1 MGAVVGCT
9 KKICLEKN
17 IHEADLELKDNNL
30 ENLNTIN
37 SNRNEIT
44 KPAFNEHERG
54 NNININSIEEE
65 EKENEEENEGEE
77 SDDEINEEL
86 NKYKNEIVKI
96 KLIQKA
102 YRNYKKNK
110 NNNNNSN
117 SINKSISK
125 NSSNKSISKI
135 SSNKSLSKNS
145 SNKSLSKNSSN
156 KSISKNS
163 SNKSPSQ
170 NSSNKSISKNSSN
183 KSLSKNSSNISSNK
197 NSSNISISN
206 ISNSNNNTKPNTN
219 NIPFNLSNKKK
230 TYSGVNRSNTKR
242 IKGNNKDIS
251 KGNVK
256 LERFHTMIA
265 HANNNLKK
273 NVHKYKCSVL
283 NNEKI
288 KNGKSKVDEEEQE
301 IISVEQTYLP
311 IIAKQS
317 SKVINNFE
325 SIELLKSPLLQN
337 KVEKPKENPNALK
350 NPNSNQNYLRL
361 LSDFGERRQSLFKS
375 SGELSRAGSK
385 IGLNTSSIK
394 EKKEKSRKNHDDIK
408 GNFTLKNE
416 KVIRYQGGFVKKTKK
431 KNGFG
436 IVTWSDNS
444 TLHGIYESSMINGIG
459 RFFNH
464 KYKST
469 FIGEYVN
476 NIPKGFGVYQVKNLS
491 LQGYWENNYLN
502 GIAIEV
508 WEDGTYYQG
517 EYENNK
523 KDGIGLYRWPDGT
536 IYQGEFNK
544 GQMTGKGI
552 ILYSDDC
559 IFSGEMLNGFM
570 NGYGIFSWGNGS
582 LYMGYYLQDIK
593 HGFGIYIWDSK
604 MFICYIG
611 FWEMGKQQ
619 GIGAKI
625 NGNKIKYCIWNKG
638 KIATTLKGLYEI
650 DRYLVGSQRGYY
662 HFFTAG
668 YIAKL
673 RANSFY
679 NFNPK

>member
-17 IHEADLELKDNNL
+17 INDADLELKDNNL

-44 KPAFNEHERG
+44 KPAFNDHERG
-54 NNININSIEEE
+54 NNNNINSIEEE
-65 EKENEEENEGEE
+65 EKENEEDNEEEE
-77 SDDEINEEL
+77 SDDEISEEL
-86 NKYKNEIVKI
+86 EKYKNEISKI

-102 YRNYKKNK
+102 YRNYKKQK
-110 NNNNNSN
+110 NNSNNSNSSKSFSKNSSNNSISNNSNNNSN
-117 SINKSISK
+117 SN
-125 NSSNKSISKI
+125 
-135 SSNKSLSKNS
+135 
-145 SNKSLSKNSSN
+145 
-156 KSISKNS
+156 
-163 SNKSPSQ
+163 
-170 NSSNKSISKNSSN
+170 
-183 KSLSKNSSNISSNK
+183 
-197 NSSNISISN
+197 SN
-206 ISNSNNNTKPNTN
+206 ISNNINGNTKSNTTN
-219 NIPFNLSNKKK
+219 KQINLSNKKMI
-230 TYSGVNRSNTKR
+230 YNRVNRSSTKN
-242 IKGNNKDIS
+242 IMENKKDTS
-251 KGNVK
+251 TDDVK
-256 LERFHTMIA
+256 YERFHTMIA
-265 HANNNLKK
+265 HADNNLKK

-283 NNEKI
+283 DNEKI
-288 KNGKSKVDEEEQE
+288 KNGKSKTDEEEQE

-311 IIAKQS
+311 VRAKQS
-317 SKVINNFE
+317 SKIINNFK

-337 KVEKPKENPNALK
+337 KVEQPKENPNALK

-375 SGELSRAGSK
+375 SGELSKTGTK
-385 IGLNTSSIK
+385 IGLNTSNNK
-394 EKKEKSRKNHDDIK
+394 EKKERIRKNYDEIK

-416 KVIRYQGGFVKKTKK
+416 KVVRYQGGFVKKTKK

-436 IVTWSDNS
+436 VVTWSDNS

-459 RFFNH
+459 RFYNH

-476 NIPKGFGVYQVKNLS
+476 NVPKGFGVYQVKNLS
-491 LQGYWENNYLN
+491 LQGYWEENYLN

-536 IYQGEFNK
+536 IYQGEFSN

-650 DRYLVGSQRGYY
+650 DRYLVGAQRGYY